1 MLQPIIAGVIGAV
14 TGFASS
20 FAIVIAG
27 LLAVGAS
34 PDEAASG
41 LLVLC
46 IAQALLAAVLSW
58 QSKLPLSF
66 AWSTPGAALLVAAG
80 GSTGSYGA
88 AIGAFIVCGL
98 LIVVS
103 GLWSWLGRAMTRIPM
118 PLAGAMLAGILF
130 PICIAPVT
138 AVIEEPLLA
147 APVII
152 VWLLLVRWWP
162 RWAVPAAMLVAIVG
176 VIVSAG
182 SEWMLGATLTPGFTL
197 TMPELDPFVIVSLG
211 VPLYIVTMAGQNVPG
226 FAVLATLGYR
236 SVPARRML
244 AASGAATVL
253 AAPFG
258 GYALNLAAL
267 TAALMAGPDSHPD
280 PARRWVAPVAG
291 GATYVVLGLGAGVAT
306 ALVSAAPPILIIAVA
321 GLALLGAFTTGLV
334 SAFEVP
340 ETRLTAA
347 VTLIVVAS
355 GVVVLGVGSAFWG
368 LIVGALVMLVT
379 RPRRVAVMPVPVDD
393 EEE

>member
-1 MLQPIIAGVIGAV
+1 MLQPIIAGFIGAL

-20 FAIVIAG
+20 FALVVAG

-34 PDEAASG
+34 PAEAASG
-41 LLVLC
+41 LLALC
-46 IAQALLAAVLSW
+46 IGQAALAVLLSW
-58 QSKLPLSF
+58 RFRLPLSF
-66 AWSTPGAALLVAAG
+66 AWSTPGAALLVAAEG
-80 GSTGSYGA
+80 TTGSYGA

-98 LIVVS
+98 LILIS

-138 AVIEEPLLA
+138 AVVEQPLLA
-147 APVII
+147 APVVI
-152 VWLLLVRWWP
+152 VWLLLVRWLP
-162 RWAVPAAMLVAIVG
+162 RWAVPAAMLVAIIG

-182 SEWMLGATLTPGFTL
+182 SEWMTGTTLAPAFTL
-197 TMPELDPFVIVSLG
+197 TVPTFEPLVIVSLG
-211 VPLYIVTMAGQNVPG
+211 IPLYIVTMAGQNVPG
-226 FAVLATLGYR
+226 FAVLTSLGYR
-236 SVPARRML
+236 DLPARTIL
-244 AASGAATVL
+244 AAGGAATVL
-253 AAPFG
+253 AAPLG

-280 PARRWVAPVAG
+280 PERRWVAPIAG
-291 GATYVVLGLGAGVAT
+291 GVTYVALGLGAGVAT

-321 GLALLGAFTTGLV
+321 GLALIGAFTTGLV
-334 SAFEVP
+334 SAFEAP

-355 GVVVLGVGSAFWG
+355 GVVVLGIGSAFWG
-368 LIVGALVMLVT
+368 LLVGGLAMLVT
-379 RPRRVAVMPVPVDD
+379 RPRRADAVADT
-393 EEE
+393 ESAE

>member
-1 MLQPIIAGVIGAV
+1 MLQPIIAGVIGAL

-20 FAIVIAG
+20 FALVIAG

-34 PDEAASG
+34 PAEAASG
-41 LLVLC
+41 LLALC
-46 IAQALLAAVLSW
+46 IGQALLAGLLSW
-58 QSKLPLSF
+58 RFRLPLSF
-66 AWSTPGAALLVAAG
+66 AWSTPGAALLIAAEG
-80 GSTGSYGA
+80 TTGSYGA

-98 LIVVS
+98 LILIS
-103 GLWSWLGRAMTRIPM
+103 GLWPRLGRAMTRIPM

-138 AVIEEPLLA
+138 AVLQEPLLA

-152 VWLLLVRWWP
+152 VWLLLVRWLP
-162 RWAVPAAMLVAIVG
+162 RWAVPAAMLVAIIG
-176 VIVSAG
+176 VVISAG
-182 SEWMLGATLTPGFTL
+182 SEWMTGASLTPGLTVTL
-197 TMPELDPFVIVSLG
+197 PQFDPLVIVSLG

-226 FAVLATLGYR
+226 FAVLSTLGYR
-236 SVPARRML
+236 GVPARTML

-253 AAPFG
+253 TAPFG
-258 GYALNLAAL
+258 GYALNLAAI

-280 PARRWVAPVAG
+280 PARRWVTPVAG
-291 GATYVVLGLGAGVAT
+291 GVTYVVLGLGAGVAT

-321 GLALLGAFTTGLV
+321 GLALFGAFASGLV
-334 SAFEVP
+334 SAFEAP

-355 GVVVLGVGSAFWG
+355 GVVVLGIGSAFWG

-379 RPRRVAVMPVPVDD
+379 HRRSTVDPTPS
-393 EEE
+393 EEAS